1 MFDDE
6 IAASVGY
13 LGSAEALA
21 CLEASSYWPKWD
33 SPWWHMLLLHEMGE
47 TRRIPERTM
56 RAFVDAMKATPF
68 TIFMEGPGELP
79 KGADP
84 YFTACHCQ
92 LGNVY
97 RVLDAFGVDVDAE
110 LPWVGPW
117 FVANQMA
124 DGGMNCDESAYAV
137 TDECPSSMV
146 GTIAAFEA
154 MALKSAGELS
164 QEAVGFLDRAA
175 GFMVGRRLTMGSE
188 TQHNAVEREAA
199 VSWMLP
205 CFPRFYHY
213 DVIRGL
219 TALSLWAERRGVS
232 VPREAIGPVV
242 EAVDRAFPD
251 GVVRIGRRCWE
262 GVGTIMQAGD
272 GSWDY
277 RRRDAPGFPLLEAV
291 SAVGAASPYL
301 TREWAGTRRRMLGVL
316 G

>member
-33 SPWWHMLLLHEMGE
+33 SPWWHMLMLHEMGE

-68 TIFMEGPGELP
+68 TIFMERPGEMP

-97 RVLDAFGVDVDAE
+97 RVLDGFGVDVDAE

-154 MALKSAGELS
+154 MALKSHRALTNDERR
-164 QEAVGFLDRAA
+164 FLDRAA
-175 GFMVGRRLTMGSE
+175 GFIIGRQVMMGFNINAQRSGAGRRAELVTALLSAVLSLQCPLCADRTDDLGRANGPDCAQRGACAGRCASRSDVSGWGGSRPAAVVGR
-188 TQHNAVEREAA
+188 A
-199 VSWMLP
+199 W
-205 CFPRFYHY
+205 
-213 DVIRGL
+213 D
-219 TALSLWAERRGVS
+219 
-232 VPREAIGPVV
+232 
-242 EAVDRAFPD
+242 DRA
-251 GVVRIGRRCWE
+251 VGRW
-262 GVGTIMQAGD
+262 VGSSAAG
-272 GSWDY
+272 
-277 RRRDAPGFPLLEAV
+277 
-291 SAVGAASPYL
+291 GA
-301 TREWAGTRRRMLGVL
+301 
-316 G
+316 